1 MRVPHKYRELL
12 NDVKT
17 AVVSDAPRRR
27 LSFYVLNLAL
37 SLTSLIM
44 TVVNIFTKEFL
55 LLAVTLTYAIL
66 CFANSLLI
74 SRNKVNEN
82 VLYFVLAA
90 ESLTL
95 LVFFFV
101 SGVPNGFSALWA
113 CLIPSFS
120 LIVLGVKHGTLCS
133 LTEFAVIIFLFWTPV
148 GRSLLLYTYTDEFM
162 LRFPFLYFSMFIIA
176 LIIELV
182 RKETQTQLESA
193 REQYFF
199 LYRHDALTGLF
210 NRYGIDEY
218 IQNTFSDK
226 SVGNAAVII
235 FDIDNFKQL
244 NDVYGHEFG
253 DTVLKTVANVPLP
266 LLCEHCRCCRWGGEE
281 FLVLMQCSHDPAEVA
296 ERIRTAVGNTVI
308 MHGDE
313 QVRVTV
319 SVGVCIADAV
329 TCETVHDAIDCAD
342 RALYK
347 SKTDGKNRITVYSL
361 DAIEADVM

>member
-44 TVVNIFTKEFL
+44 TIVNAFTSEFL
-55 LLAVTLTYAIL
+55 LLAVTLAYAVL
-66 CFANSLLI
+66 CFINSLLI
-74 SRNKVNEN
+74 SRNRVNEN

-90 ESLTL
+90 ESLAL
-95 LVFFFV
+95 MVFFFV

-120 LIVLGVKHGTLCS
+120 LFVLGVKYGMFCS
-133 LTEFAVIIFLFWTPV
+133 LTELAAIIFLFWTPV
-148 GRSLLLYTYTDEFM
+148 GRSLLLYSYTDEFM
-162 LRFPFLYFSMFIIA
+162 LRFPFLYFSMFVIA
-176 LIIELV
+176 LLIELV
-182 RKETQTQLESA
+182 RKETQNQLESA
-193 REQYFF
+193 RAQYLF

-218 IQNTFSDK
+218 IQNTFAGESA
-226 SVGNAAVII
+226 GNAAVIL

-244 NDVYGHEFG
+244 NDAYGHEFG
-253 DTVLKTVANVPLP
+253 DTVLKAVANVLLP
-266 LLCEHCRCCRWGGEE
+266 LLCEHCCCCCWGGEE
-281 FLVLMQCSHDPAEVA
+281 FLVLMQCDHEPEEVA
-296 ERIRTAVGNTVI
+296 ERIRTAVDNTVI

-313 QVRVTV
+313 QVGVTV
-319 SVGVCIADAV
+319 SVGVCISDAV
-329 TCETVHDAIDCAD
+329 TGETVHDAIDCAD

-361 DAIEADVM
+361 DA